1 MCFFFQREAVTLDNS
16 VTKINFALNF
26 CNFNLSLRNKLL
38 DVHLHLST
46 ERQKQGEGTDEN
58 LLKQV
63 NVENQWCNKPHI
75 IVLTMGSVA
84 L

>member
-1 MCFFFQREAVTLDNS
+1 MCFFFIQREAVTLDNS

-46 ERQKQGEGTDEN
+46 AKAKKGRGGN
-58 LLKQV
+58 R
-63 NVENQWCNKPHI
+63 
-75 IVLTMGSVA
+75 
-84 L
+84 